1 MRLKRSSVG
10 AAGAILFAAIGPF
23 GAAGAQQDAAP
34 APTETTPT
42 TAPAGAPAAPV
53 DGAAFGIAEG
63 EAPIIQA
70 IRVSG
75 NQRIEPETIASYL
88 VVHPGDRADPQL
100 LDIGLKT
107 LFNTGLF
114 ADVALQMQPDN
125 SLLIE
130 VQENPIVNRVIL
142 EGNRRVKEDKI
153 TKEVQLAA
161 RSVFTRA
168 KAQADVQRI
177 IEVYRRSGRFAATV
191 TPKVTPLEQNRVDV
205 IYEIDEGP
213 KTGVAKINFV
223 GNKNFSSGELRGAI
237 LTKES
242 RWWRFFSSNSNYDP
256 DRLEYERDLLRQF
269 YAKNG
274 YADFQVISA
283 VAELTPDRKDFFI
296 TFTVDEGEKYKV
308 GEVKV
313 KTSLAKLDENVLE
326 RFVPIQ
332 SGETFNGER
341 VEKATE
347 SITFATGSSGYAF
360 VDVEPRLD
368 RHPDTKTIDITFE
381 VNEGPRVYVE
391 RINIK
396 GNTRTLDKVVRREIR
411 VAEGDPYNKVL
422 IDRSKSRIK
431 ALDYFTEVEIE
442 EKPGSAPDRTE
453 LDVAVKEKATGSFS
467 VGVGVS
473 STENFIVDFS
483 IEERNLMGRGQTLRF
498 RVQTSSRTR
507 LVDIRFTQPYFLDR
521 NLAAGVSLT
530 NQRTDFK
537 ESGFVR
543 DRYGFGLNAGFQI
556 SEYWRGSVQ
565 YQLAHDKVELD
576 EDIFSS
582 PFTVADGTDISSQFI
597 PSATVPQLVPLYQ
610 ITNSSGT
617 VTGVTTDPNATG
629 VTGRYV
635 IGGVRQSQY
644 TAFIC
649 DLVTQAFTPS
659 CQSRGTFLTSLFG
672 YSVGVDTRDDPIDP
686 TRGVRFSFSQAV
698 AGLGGDV
705 QYLRSEALGAYYQ
718 PLFAGF
724 VGKLQLRGG
733 YITGYGGDA
742 VRLQDRFYEGADSF
756 RGFEVAGVGPRYLQ
770 PGTFTSGS
778 GRFGQAIGAKIYAIG
793 TAELKLPLPL
803 PKQYGIRASLFS
815 DFGTVGL
822 VDEENKSINDNLALF
837 VNPDTGQLCTTSP
850 SANCVEP
857 IQDDLSLR
865 VSAGVSVSWDS
876 PFGPVRF
883 DFAKVLRK
891 EFYDRTEGFRFSA
904 GTSF

>member
-1 MRLKRSSVG
+1 MRFIRLGVG
-10 AAGAILFAAIGPF
+10 AAGAILFAALGMVSP
-23 GAAGAQQDAAP
+23 AGAQ
-34 APTETTPT
+34 T
-42 TAPAGAPAAPV
+42 PAGARPAGTPSETSPGGISAVPI
-53 DGAAFGIAEG
+53 DAAQFGLAEG
-63 EAPIIQA
+63 QAPIIKA
-70 IRVSG
+70 IRVNG

-114 ADVALQMQPDN
+114 ADVALQMQPDD
-125 SLLIE
+125 SLLID

-153 TKEVQLAA
+153 TKEVQLTA
-161 RSVFTRA
+161 RSVFTRS

-177 IEVYRRSGRFAATV
+177 IEVYRRGGRFAATV

-213 KTGVAKINFV
+213 KTGVAKVNFV

-296 TFTVDEGEKYKV
+296 TFTVDEGEKYTV

-313 KTSLAKLDENVLE
+313 KTSLAKLDENALE
-326 RFVPIQ
+326 NFVPIKA
-332 SGETFNGER
+332 GETFNGDR

-347 SITFATGSSGYAF
+347 SITFATGASGYAF
-360 VDVEPRLD
+360 VDVQPRLD
-368 RHPDTKTIDITFE
+368 RHPDSKTIDITFE

-391 RINIK
+391 RINVK
-396 GNTRTLDKVVRREIR
+396 GNTRTLDKIVRREIR

-422 IDRSKSRIK
+422 IDRSKSRIR
-431 ALDYFTEVEIE
+431 ALDYFTDVEITD
-442 EKPGSAPDRTE
+442 KPGSAPDRTE

-467 VGVGVS
+467 IGVGVS

-521 NLAAGVSLT
+521 NMAAGFSLT
-530 NQRTDFK
+530 NQRTDFR
-537 ESGFVR
+537 ESGFIR

-556 SEYWRGSVQ
+556 SEYWRGSLQ
-565 YQLAHDKVELD
+565 YQLARDRVELD
-576 EDIFSS
+576 SRINSTS
-582 PFTVADGTDISSQFI
+582 LTVADGTDISGQFA
-597 PSATVPQLVPLYQ
+597 PGVTVPTLVPLYQ
-610 ITNSSGT
+610 VTNATGQ
-617 VTGVTTDPNATG
+617 VTSVTTDPNAAG
-629 VTGRYV
+629 VTGRYIV
-635 IGGVRQSQY
+635 GGVPQSQY
-644 TAFIC
+644 TAFVC
-649 DLVTQAFTPS
+649 DIITQAFSPS
-659 CQSRGTFLTSLFG
+659 CQSQGKFLTSLVG
-672 YSVGVDTRDDPIDP
+672 YSVGFDTRDDPIDP
-686 TRGVRFSFSQAV
+686 SRGSRFSISQAV

-705 QYLRSEALGAYYQ
+705 QYLRTEATGAIYRR
-718 PLFAGF
+718 LFGGF
-724 VGKLQLRGG
+724 IGKLQLRGG
-733 YITGYGGDA
+733 YITGFGGDDI
-742 VRLQDRFYEGADSF
+742 RLQDRFYEGADSF
-756 RGFEVAGVGPRYLQ
+756 RGFEVAGVGPRYIQ
-770 PGTFTSGS
+770 PGEVASN
-778 GRFGQAIGAKIYAIG
+778 RRLGQSIGAKIYAIG
-793 TAELKLPLPL
+793 TAEIKIPLPL
-803 PKQYGIRASLFS
+803 PKEYGIRTSIFT

-822 VDEENKSINDNLALF
+822 VDESNKVLNDNLALWVDPNGDGIF
-837 VNPDTGQLCTTSP
+837 
-850 SANCVEP
+850 EKP
-857 IQDDLSLR
+857 IQDDLSIR
-865 VSAGVSVSWDS
+865 ATAGVSVSWDS

-891 EFYDRTEGFRFSA
+891 EDYDRTEGFRFSA
-904 GTSF
+904 GTTF

>member
-1 MRLKRSSVG
+1 MRFIQSG
-10 AAGAILFAAIGPF
+10 F
-23 GAAGAQQDAAP
+23 GAAGVFFLAAL
-34 APTETTPT
+34 
-42 TAPAGAPAAPV
+42 GFLSPAAAQSAAERPV
-53 DGAAFGIAEG
+53 APVAASQFGIAEG
-63 EAPIIQA
+63 ELPIIQA
-70 IRVSG
+70 IRVNG

-88 VVHPGDRADPQL
+88 VFHPGDRADPQL

-125 SLLIE
+125 TLLIT

-142 EGNRRVKEDKI
+142 EGNHRVKEDKI
-153 TKEVQLAA
+153 NKEVQLTA

-177 IEVYRRSGRFAATV
+177 IEVYRRGGRFAATV

-213 KTGVAKINFV
+213 KTGVAKVNFV
-223 GNKNFSSGELRGAI
+223 GNKSFSSGELRGAI

-242 RWWRFFSSNSNYDP
+242 RWWRFFGSNSNYDP

-274 YADFQVISA
+274 YADFQVVSA

-296 TFTVDEGEKYKV
+296 TFSVDEGEKYTV

-313 KTSLAKLDENVLE
+313 KTSLAKLDENALE
-326 RFVPIQ
+326 RFVPVQ
-332 SGETFNGER
+332 PGDTFNGER
-341 VEKATE
+341 VEKTTE
-347 SITFATGSSGYAF
+347 SITFATGASGYAF
-360 VDVEPRLD
+360 VDVQPRLD

-381 VNEGPRVYVE
+381 VNEGPRVYVD

-396 GNTRTLDKVVRREIR
+396 GNTRTLDKVIRREVR

-431 ALDYFTEVEIE
+431 ALDYFTEVEIT
-442 EKPGSAPDRTE
+442 EKPGSAPDRTD

-473 STENFIVDFS
+473 STENFIIDFS
-483 IEERNLMGRGQTLRF
+483 VEERNLMGKGQNLRF

-521 NLAAGVSLT
+521 NLAAGFSIT
-530 NQRTDFK
+530 NQRTNFR
-537 ESGFVR
+537 ESGFIR
-543 DRYGFGLNAGFQI
+543 DRYGIGLNAGFQI
-556 SEYWRGSVQ
+556 SEYWRGSLQ
-565 YQLAHDKVELD
+565 YQLARDNVDLNTD
-576 EDIFSS
+576 NRFNNSTASVI
-582 PFTVADGTDISSQFI
+582 DGTDISGLFA
-597 PSATVPQLVPLYQ
+597 PGATVPPLVPLYRG
-610 ITNSSGT
+610 ILDGVNF
-617 VTGVTTDPNATG
+617 VTTDPNKSG
-629 VTGRYV
+629 VTGRLLDGP
-635 IGGVRQSQY
+635 GGTTGNPVSQY

-649 DLVTQAFTPS
+649 DFLTQAFTPS
-659 CQSRGTFLTSLFG
+659 CQSRGKFVTSLFG
-672 YSVGVDTRDDPIDP
+672 YSVGYDTRNDPIDP
-686 TRGVRFSFSQAV
+686 THGSRFSFAQSI
-698 AGLGGDV
+698 AGLGGDI
-705 QYLRSEALGAYYQ
+705 QYLRTEASGAYYKA
-718 PLFAGF
+718 LFGGF

-733 YITGYGGDA
+733 YITGYGGED

-756 RGFEVAGVGPRYLQ
+756 RGFDVAGLGPRYLQ
-770 PGTFTSGS
+770 GNGVRD
-778 GRFGQAIGAKIYAIG
+778 GKLFGQAIGAKIYAVG
-793 TAELKLPLPL
+793 TAEIKLPLPL
-803 PKQYGIRASLFS
+803 PKEYGILTSLFT
-815 DFGTVGL
+815 DVGTVGL
-822 VDEENKSINDNLALF
+822 VDETNKVLNDNLSLW
-837 VNPDTGQLCTTSP
+837 VNPVSGRLCTVDP
-850 SANCVEP
+850 SANCIAP

-865 VSAGVSVSWDS
+865 LTAGVSVSWDS

-883 DFAKVLRK
+883 DFAKVFRK
-891 EFYDRTEGFRFSA
+891 EEYDRTTGFRFSA

>member
-1 MRLKRSSVG
+1 MRFIRSGVG
-10 AAGAILFAAIGPF
+10 AAGAILFAAI
-23 GAAGAQQDAAP
+23 ALAAP
-34 APTETTPT
+34 ASAQSP
-42 TAPAGAPAAPV
+42 APV
-53 DGAAFGIAEG
+53 DGARFGIAAGDEV
-63 EAPIIQA
+63 PVIQA
-70 IRVSG
+70 IRVTG

-88 VVHPGDRADPQL
+88 VLHPGDRAEPQL

-114 ADVALQMQPDN
+114 ADVALEMQPDS

-130 VQENPIVNRVIL
+130 VVENPIVNRVIL

-153 TKEVQLAA
+153 TKEVQLTA

-223 GNKNFSSGELRGAI
+223 GNKNFSSAELRGAM

-242 RWWRFFSSNSNYDP
+242 RWWRFFSSNANYDP

-274 YADFQVISA
+274 YADFQVLSA

-296 TFTVDEGEKYKV
+296 TFTVDEGDKYTV

-313 KTSLAKLDENVLE
+313 KTSLAKLDENALE
-326 RFVPIQ
+326 RFVPIR
-332 SGETFNGER
+332 SGETFDGER

-347 SITFATGSSGYAF
+347 SITFATGASGYAF
-360 VDVEPRLD
+360 VDVQPRLD
-368 RHPDTKTIDITFE
+368 RNRDSKTIDLTFE
-381 VNEGPRVYVE
+381 VNEGPRVYVD

-396 GNTRTLDKVVRREIR
+396 GNTRTLDKVIRREIR

-422 IDRSKSRIK
+422 IDRSKSRIR
-431 ALDYFTEVEIE
+431 ALDYFTEVEITD
-442 EKPGSAPDRTE
+442 KPGSAPDRTE

-483 IEERNLMGRGQTLRF
+483 VEERNLMGRGQNLRF

-507 LVDIRFTQPYFLDR
+507 LIDIRFTQPYFLDR
-521 NLAAGVSLT
+521 NMAAGISLT
-530 NQRTDFK
+530 NQRTDFR

-556 SEYWRGSVQ
+556 SEYWRGSLQ
-565 YQLAHDKVELD
+565 YQFARDNVTLD
-576 EDIFSS
+576 RDNFL
-582 PFTVADGTDISSQFI
+582 FQTTGQVVDGTDISELFA
-597 PSATVPQLVPLYQ
+597 PGVTVPSLVPLFQ
-610 ITNSSGT
+610 ITNSAGV
-617 VTGVTTDPNATG
+617 VTGVTTDPTVTG
-629 VTGRYV
+629 VTGRFV
-635 IGGVRQSQY
+635 NAATGELISQY
-644 TAFIC
+644 TAFTC

-659 CQSRGTFLTSLFG
+659 CQSRGKFLTSLIG
-672 YSVGVDTRDDPIDP
+672 YSVGFDTRDDPIDP
-686 TRGVRFSFSQAV
+686 TRGARFSFAQSI

-705 QYLRSEALGAYYQ
+705 QYFRSEFSGAYYQ
-718 PLFAGF
+718 RLFGGF
-724 VGKLQLRGG
+724 IGKLQVRGG
-733 YITGYGGDA
+733 YIDGYAGDD

-756 RGFEVAGVGPRYLQ
+756 RGFEVAGVGPRFLQ
-770 PGTFTSGS
+770 GG
-778 GRFGQAIGAKIYAIG
+778 GKRNDVIFGQAIGAKVYGIG
-793 TAELKLPLPL
+793 TAEIKLPLPL
-803 PKQYGIRASLFS
+803 PKEYGIRTSLFS
-815 DFGTVGL
+815 DFGVVGL
-822 VDEENKSINDNLALF
+822 VDESNKFINDNLSLW
-837 VNPDTGQLCTTSP
+837 VNPDTGNLCSVDALPTSP
-850 SANCVEP
+850 NITSPGLANCVKP

-891 EFYDRTEGFRFSA
+891 EDYDRTEGFRFSA
-904 GTSF
+904 GTTF